1 MIKLPFTSFREISPP
16 QWFLFLFIKALC
28 VFNIVLWAEPY
39 IAEISR
45 DYKIESIFANY
56 WKTEG
61 AENFRAVG
69 LKPNKKLYQEELANY
84 RSRYLEK
91 NQPLIPEERVA
102 KMKAEFKNWWETGG
116 NLSYVNQGIVP
127 DNALYQKELKKWV
140 EAYTQKLL
148 LYRIPFVPSEQ
159 NYANLFIYWLLLP
172 GILSLISF
180 IIIFGFSSY
189 HLEKRWGALKILGVF
204 IAANAIG
211 GFLVSILSGTSFFNS
226 YQNDLLKGVSLG
238 LATLL
243 GATSRGRSKEEV
255 PKKIIVL
262 TALFLMVDMIINLF
276 FNQGLFGAVAILS
289 LPFYGTGLLLGIYM
303 PYRKQTIEELKK
315 ELLEEKLRKKV
326 DPYLLKK
333 TKTRENLTEG
343 LAAARRGEY
352 EGAVQFLTD
361 GMQALLQEYPI
372 DTALLKSTAKDMVSP
387 SLFMEI
393 TSTQWLEWGVAA
405 NSKNIPEVALLFL
418 EKSLSLEENPS
429 MARKA
434 LFHIGEIRVR
444 CRLNPEEG
452 KTRLKKVLELGDKDI
467 IAVQTQKILD
477 RNFLDENQ

>member
-1 MIKLPFTSFREISPP
+1 MGKSLLTFFRRISTP
-16 QWFLFLFIKALC
+16 QWLLILLVAGIS

-39 IAEISR
+39 IKQVRR

-61 AENFRAVG
+61 AESFRAVG
-69 LKPNKKLYQEELANY
+69 LKPTKKLYLEELENY
-84 RSRYLEK
+84 RTQYLEK
-91 NQPLIPEERVA
+91 NPPLIPEKRIA
-102 KMKAEFKNWWETGG
+102 KMNADFKHWWETGG

-127 DNALYQKELKKWV
+127 DNALYQRELKKWV
-140 EAYTQKLL
+140 GAYTQKLL
-148 LYRIPFVPSEQ
+148 QYQIPFVPAEE
-159 NYANLFIYWLLLP
+159 NFANLFIYWLLLP
-172 GILSLISF
+172 GILSLISC
-180 IIIFGFSSY
+180 ILIFSFTSY
-189 HLEKRWGALKILGVF
+189 HLERRWGALKILGLF

-211 GFLVSILSGTSFFNS
+211 GFLVNALVSTSFFNG
-226 YQNDLLKGVSLG
+226 YQNEFLKGMSLG

-243 GATSRGRSKEEV
+243 GATARGHSKDEV
-255 PKKIIVL
+255 AKKTTIVAGL
-262 TALFLMVDMIINLF
+262 LLMVDMIINWF
-276 FNQGLFGAVAILS
+276 FNPGLFGAVTILS
-289 LPFYGTGLLLGIYM
+289 LPFFGVGLLLGIYM
-303 PYRKQTIEELKK
+303 PYRKQTLEEQKE
-315 ELLEEKLRKKV
+315 ELLEEKRRNKV
-326 DPYLLKK
+326 DPYLQKK
-333 TKTRENLTEG
+333 NKTRENLSDG

-352 EGAVQFLTD
+352 EAAVQFLTD

-372 DTALLKSTAKDMVSP
+372 DAVFLKSTATDMVSP

-393 TSTQWLEWGVAA
+393 SSTQWLEWGVAA

-444 CRLNPEEG
+444 CNLDPAEG
-452 KTRLKKVLELGDKDI
+452 KIRLQKVLELGDKDI

-477 RNFLDENQ
+477 RNFLDET